1 MERQILIVDDNE
13 RNLKLLS
20 AIFQN
25 SGYGILEAKNGEE
38 AVILAKANI
47 PALILMDIRMPV
59 MDGITATKII
69 KSEPTTAKIPII
81 VLTSSAMKGDRE
93 RILSESGADGYI
105 SKPIDFKEFRET
117 LGKIIQF

>member
-13 RNLKLLS
+13 RNLKLLR